1 MQYQDSD
8 LIAKVKIP
16 IKNDKF
22 PFQKLLCI
30 IAPLEIS
37 MTMMGMILGRG
48 MMMLRTT
55 VYVIWT
61 IPTQYHRGSS
71 GQ

>member
-30 IAPLEIS
+30 IAPLES
-37 MTMMGMILGRG
+37 HSHVAAQLDH
-48 MMMLRTT
+48 L
-55 VYVIWT
+55 
-61 IPTQYHRGSS
+61 
-71 GQ
+71 

>member
-1 MQYQDSD
+1 MINFHSKSYFVS
-8 LIAKVKIP
+8 LHLWRHAHAAVRGW
-16 IKNDKF
+16 
-22 PFQKLLCI
+22 
-30 IAPLEIS
+30 IS
-37 MTMMGMILGRG
+37 MTMMEMILGRRR

-55 VYVIWT
+55 VYVMWT

>member
-1 MQYQDSD
+1 MTLKDSD

-30 IAPLEIS
+30 IAPLES
-37 MTMMGMILGRG
+37 HSH
-48 MMMLRTT
+48 
-55 VYVIWT
+55 VA
-61 IPTQYHRGSS
+61 SS
-71 GQ
+71 LDHL